1 MGQEIYEKNKN
12 HRDQYDVFVEVKIPD
27 RTYEV
32 VIYVYYQDQ
41 LLYQTKD
48 WFHYD

>member
-1 MGQEIYEKNKN
+1 MMFLLRSKFLI
-12 HRDQYDVFVEVKIPD
+12 
-27 RTYEV
+27 TYEV